1 MKGINLLVVLCLIGS
16 LLAACGGGTT
26 EEAETMVT
34 QPTSAPTEGP
44 AATATP
50 TSPPEPAVGGTWVYA
65 TGTEPDTLDVHR
77 TVSGVS
83 ENVMKLVGGA
93 VLTIDPV
100 TEEFVP
106 YLAES
111 YSLSDDGLTWE
122 IKFKEG
128 LVWHDGTPFTAE
140 DYVWT
145 MERVLATPSPATGAM
160 TDGMA
165 SAEAVDDL
173 TVRIYMDRPNTGME
187 FGLTSAYMQPLP
199 RAYIERVGDDEYGRH
214 PIGMGPYKFKEWRT
228 GDRLILERNPDFN
241 CAPPYTRGGAPYI
254 EFVEFRVVPEYATRL
269 AGLET
274 GEIDSAVV
282 LNKDVKRVKEL
293 GIVEVYPIEFQ
304 GAGPYLLFN
313 VSKPPFD
320 DILVRKAFNLVI
332 DRETLVK
339 TVGLGYGEPLW
350 GVISPATY
358 GHWDGDKEIGYGY
371 DLEAAKE
378 LMAQAGYVLNDN
390 GVLEKDGQPLEI
402 PFIVNDST
410 RGDPVKTAQV
420 LLEKFKDLG
429 VVLDL
434 QELEY
439 GVLQDAF
446 ASGDYV
452 LSISSWG
459 WAEAQII
466 FPIFL
471 SSMIGG
477 MNESKVNDPEFD
489 GVLMNIVLATNREDL
504 QEALDAAQQY
514 AIEKAYVA
522 PLFSVVQHLAISQR
536 TKGALVRR
544 VTEEIELFDAYVETT
559 H

>member
-26 EEAETMVT
+26 EEAETVGT

-128 LVWHDGTPFTAE
+128 LVWHDGTLFTAE

-165 SAEAVDDL
+165 SAEALDDL

-241 CAPPYTRGGAPYI
+241 WTPLYTRGGAPYI

-320 DILVRKAFNLVI
+320 DILVRKAFNLAI

-378 LMAQAGYVLNDN
+378 LMAQAGYVLNDD
-390 GVLEKDGQPLEI
+390 GVLVKDGQPLEI

-504 QEALDAAQQY
+504 QEALDAVQQY

-536 TKGALVRR
+536 TQGALIRR